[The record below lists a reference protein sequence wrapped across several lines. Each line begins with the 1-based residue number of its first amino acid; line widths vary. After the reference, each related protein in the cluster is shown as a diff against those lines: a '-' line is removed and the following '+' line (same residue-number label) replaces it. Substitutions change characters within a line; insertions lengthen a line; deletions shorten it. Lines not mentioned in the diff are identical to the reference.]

1 MAQRSLQN
9 AEMRNLGSY
18 PTIISLVYVL
28 IAGVALFALPS
39 LQNTFD
45 QASAYP
51 LIAALQS
58 IFILASGLFL
68 YRVLSRLPSHSRET
82 KNDATSA
89 RLLESLFDQTVVA
102 MAILSADS
110 RRFVRVNEQTCV
122 TTGYSREELE
132 QKTAQ
137 ELVHPDDLEA
147 TTKLMAQLLSGAT
160 DSLVCETRVLRKDGS
175 VIFGHFDIKA
185 VRKDDGT
192 LDYLLASGQD
202 ITPSRMHE
210 MALGIANA
218 QLKSS
223 QAELRLQNEDLLRT
237 KTALEKSRSSYIDLY
252 EFAPVAYFALSPDG
266 AIERVNNQ
274 GALLLGIDADRLLGL
289 NFGSFV
295 ADASRDQFERF
306 IEHSPFSHDQQSE
319 EFTLRHADGTVIFVN
334 ARSSLQTFPDASVAV
349 RLTLTDITLRKTL
362 EQSLRIL
369 SEAVEQSP
377 ESIVIT
383 DTTGT
388 IEYVNQAFFAH
399 TGYTR
404 EEAIGQNPRIL
415 NSGITP
421 TATFLAMWDALSR
434 GESWKGEFHNKRKDG
449 SLFVEFA
456 VVAPIRQHDG
466 KVTHYV
472 AVKED
477 ITEKKKLG
485 AELDKYR
492 FSLEEVVNQRTAQ
505 LAEARIQAEAANIA
519 KSSFLANMSHEIRTP
534 MNAIVGLTHLLR
546 NSEPTPRQIERL
558 DKIDAAANH
567 LLALI
572 NNILDLSKI
581 ESGRMELEETDFVLS
596 SITDSVRSMITSEA
610 REKRLPVIVDL
621 EGVPL
626 WLRGDPTRLRQA
638 LLNYCANAVKFT
650 QKGQIVIRAELVC
663 EDAQGLLVRFSV
675 QDTGIGIPPEK
686 MEGIFNAF
694 EQADTSIT
702 RKYGGTGLGLAITQ
716 RLAVLMGGNVGV
728 DSTPNVGSTFWF
740 TARLQRGRGIM
751 PNVSSVKH
759 DDHEGEIRRNHAGSR
774 VLLADDVEVNLE
786 VAQLL
791 LHSVGLQVDSARD
804 GQEAVDKIRTTA
816 YDLILMDVQMPVMN
830 GLEAARV
837 IRRMPKRDAV
847 PILAMTANAYEEDRR
862 SCLEAGMND
871 FVAKPVDPEK
881 LYAVLL
887 KWLPRRGRP
896 AIPESAGACEDG
908 SLLATALSPFQQQLS
923 AVPGLDYASGLA
935 RVRGNEEKFRQ
946 LASLFLREHRQDI
959 EKMSA
964 AIGSGNVQLIEH
976 VAHSLKGAASL
987 IGASIVAGL
996 AMSLLEAVR
1005 KNELQGSLGSHL
1017 RSLEDPFR
1025 QLVDGLENIT
1035 ATATPAPAGWPSA
1048 RDDHGENVIS
1058 RLEHLLRNGDIV
1070 ATDLARKENRR
1081 VQGVLGEAS
1090 GAFLAA
1096 IEAFDYE
1103 QALLELQAA
1112 RSRTVTAG

>member
-1 MAQRSLQN
+1 MAQRSPQN
-9 AEMRNLGSY
+9 TERRNVAGH
-18 PTIISLVYVL
+18 PTAIALLYVL
-28 IAGVALFALPS
+28 VAGVVFFALQS
-39 LQNTFD
+39 FQNILG
-45 QASAYP
+45 QALAYP
-51 LIAALQS
+51 VTTALQS
-58 IFILASGLFL
+58 IFILASGLLL
-68 YRVLSRLPSHSRET
+68 YLVLSRQPPQPGTT
-82 KNDATSA
+82 KDSATSA
-89 RLLESLFDQTVVA
+89 KLLESLFDQTFVA
-102 MAILSADS
+102 MAILSADN

-122 TTGYSREELE
+122 ITGYSREELE
-132 QKTAQ
+132 KKTAR
-137 ELVHPDDLEA
+137 ELIHPDDLE
-147 TTKLMAQLLSGAT
+147 TISCLLRQILSGET
-160 DSLVCETRVLRKDGS
+160 DSLVCENRVVRKDGS
-175 VIFGHFDIKA
+175 VIFGHFDVKA
-185 VRKDDGT
+185 VRGDDGSV
-192 LDYLLASGQD
+192 DYLLASGRD
-202 ITPSRMHE
+202 ITPSKMHE

-218 QLKSS
+218 QLKAS
-223 QAELRLQNEDLLRT
+223 QAELQSQNEDLLRT
-237 KTALEKSRSSYIDLY
+237 KTALEESRSSYIDLY
-252 EFAPVAYFALSPDG
+252 EFAPVAYFALSPDS
-266 AIERVNNQ
+266 AIERVNNK
-274 GALLLGIDADRLLGL
+274 GALLLGVDADHLLGKS
-289 NFGSFV
+289 FASFV
-295 ADASRDQFERF
+295 ADESREQFERF
-306 IEHSPFSHDQQSE
+306 IEHAPFSHDQQSE
-319 EFTLRHADGTVIFVN
+319 EFALRHGDGTVIFVN
-334 ARSSLQTFPDASVAV
+334 ARSSLQTFPDGSVAV

-383 DTTGT
+383 DTAGT

-399 TGYTR
+399 TGFTR

-415 NSGITP
+415 NSGRTP
-421 TATFLAMWDALSR
+421 PATFLSMWDALCS

-456 VVAPIRQHDG
+456 TVAPIRQPDG

-492 FSLEEVVNQRTAQ
+492 FRLEEVVNQRTAQ
-505 LAEARIQAEAANIA
+505 LAEARIQAEAANVA

-546 NSEPTPRQIERL
+546 NSEPTPRQMERL

-596 SITDSVRSMITSEA
+596 SITDSVRSMVTDEA
-610 REKRLPVIVDL
+610 REKRLPIIVDL
-621 EGVPL
+621 EGMPL

-650 QKGQIVIRAELVC
+650 QKGQIVIRTELVH

-675 QDTGIGIPPEK
+675 QDTGIGILPEK

-716 RLAVLMGGNVGV
+716 RLAVLMGGGVGV
-728 DSTPNVGSTFWF
+728 ESAAQVGSTFWF

-751 PNVSSVKH
+751 PNVSSIRP
-759 DDHEGEIRRNHAGSR
+759 DEHESEIRRNHAGSR

-791 LHSVGLQVDSARD
+791 LHSVGLQVDSARN
-804 GQEAVDKIRTTA
+804 GQEAVDKTRTTA
-816 YDLILMDVQMPVMN
+816 YDMILMDVQMPVMN

-862 SCLEAGMND
+862 NCLEAGMND
-871 FVAKPVDPEK
+871 FVAKPVDPDK

-887 KWLPRRGRP
+887 KWLPQRGRT
-896 AIPESAGACEDG
+896 ATSENAGTRENG
-908 SLLATALSPFQQQLS
+908 SPTTPKLSPFQLQLS

-946 LASLFLREHRQDI
+946 LAGLFLREHRQDI
-959 EKMSA
+959 EKISA
-964 AIGSGNVQLIEH
+964 AIASGNVQTIEH

-1005 KNELQGSLGSHL
+1005 LNGLQGSLRSHL
-1017 RSLEDPFR
+1017 GALEDPFR
-1025 QLVDGLENIT
+1025 QLVEGLEDVT
-1035 ATATPAPAGWPSA
+1035 ATAIRSPAACSSA
-1048 RDDHGENVIS
+1048 RDDHNDQILM
-1058 RLEHLLRNGDIV
+1058 RLENLLRSGDIV
-1070 ATDLARKENRR
+1070 ATDLARKESRHLQR
-1081 VQGVLGEAS
+1081 ELGEAS

-1112 RSRTVTAG
+1112 RARPVTSG

>member
-1 MAQRSLQN
+1 MSL
-9 AEMRNLGSY
+9 L
-18 PTIISLVYVL
+18 YVL
-28 IAGVALFALPS
+28 VAGVCFFILPS
-39 LQNTFD
+39 FQNTLG
-45 QASAYP
+45 QASPSP
-51 LIAALQS
+51 LIAALQA
-58 IFILASGLFL
+58 IFVLASGLLL
-68 YRVLSRLPSHSRET
+68 YRILSRQFPRLAAVKDDE
-82 KNDATSA
+82 TSA
-89 RLLESLFDQTVVA
+89 KLLESLFDQTFVA
-102 MAILSADS
+102 MAILSADN
-110 RRFVRVNEQTCV
+110 RRFVRVNERACAI
-122 TTGYSREELE
+122 TGYSREELE
-132 QKTAQ
+132 SKTAR
-137 ELVHPDDLEA
+137 ELIHPDDLE
-147 TTKLMAQLLSGAT
+147 TITMLMTRLLSGET
-160 DSLVCETRVLRKDGS
+160 DSLVCETRILRKDGS
-175 VIFGHFDIKA
+175 VIFGHFDLKA
-185 VRKDDGT
+185 VHRDDGT
-192 LDYLLASGQD
+192 LDYLPASGQD
-202 ITPSRMHE
+202 ITTNRMHE

-218 QLKSS
+218 QLKAS
-223 QAELRLQNEDLLRT
+223 QAELRSQNEDLLRT

-252 EFAPVAYFALSPDG
+252 EFAPVAYFALSPEG
-266 AIERVNNQ
+266 AIERVNNK
-274 GALLLGIDADRLLGL
+274 GALLLGIDAERLLGL
-289 NFGSFV
+289 DFGSFV
-295 ADASRDQFERF
+295 AEESREQFERF
-306 IEHSPFSHDQQSE
+306 IEHAPFSQDRQSE

-383 DTTGT
+383 DTAGT

-404 EEAIGQNPRIL
+404 EEAIGQNPRML

-421 TATFLAMWDALSR
+421 PATFQAMWDALSK

-456 VVAPIRQHDG
+456 VVAPIRQPDG

-477 ITEKKKLG
+477 ITEKKRLG
-485 AELDKYR
+485 AELDRYR
-492 FSLEEVVNQRTAQ
+492 FGLEEVVNQRTAQ

-546 NSEPTPRQIERL
+546 NSEPTPRQMERL

-610 REKRLPVIVDL
+610 REKRLPVLVDL
-621 EGVPL
+621 EGVPV

-650 QKGQIVIRAELVC
+650 QKGQIVIRAELAH

-675 QDTGIGIPPEK
+675 QDTGIGILPEK

-716 RLAVLMGGNVGV
+716 RLAILMGGNVGV
-728 DSTPNVGSTFWF
+728 DSTPKVGSTFWF

-751 PNVSSVKH
+751 PNVVNIKH
-759 DDHEGEIRRNHAGSR
+759 DDHEDEIRRKHAGSR

-804 GQEAVDKIRTTA
+804 GQEAVDKIRTTT

-837 IRRMPKRDAV
+837 IRRMPKRDSI

-887 KWLPRRGRP
+887 KWLPHRGGP
-896 AIPESAGACEDG
+896 ATPESAGAGESG
-908 SLLATALSPFQQQLS
+908 LPPPPALSPFQRQLS

-946 LASLFLREHRQDI
+946 LAGLFLREHRQDI
-959 EKMSA
+959 EKMSE
-964 AIGSGNVQLIEH
+964 AIGSGNTQRIEH

-1017 RSLEDPFR
+1017 RALEDPFR
-1025 QLVDGLENIT
+1025 QLVAGLENIT
-1035 ATATPAPAGWPSA
+1035 AMATPAPAASPSA
-1048 RDDHGENVIS
+1048 SDDHDDNVIM
-1058 RLEHLLRNGDIV
+1058 RLEYLLRNGDIV
-1070 ATDLARKENRR
+1070 AADLARKESRHLR
-1081 VQGVLGEAS
+1081 EALGEAG

-1112 RSRTVTAG
+1112 RSRSVTTG